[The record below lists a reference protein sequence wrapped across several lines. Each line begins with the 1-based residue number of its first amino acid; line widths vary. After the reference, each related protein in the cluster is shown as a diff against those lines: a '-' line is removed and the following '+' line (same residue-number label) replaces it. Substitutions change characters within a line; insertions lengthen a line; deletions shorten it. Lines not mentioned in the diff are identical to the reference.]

1 MKFARFLSAFSLI
14 FFCSSVCSIL
24 AQAPQ
29 TPQIV
34 FPLIDDGGNSEIYL
48 MNPDGAEKVRLTRN
62 KAFDVSPVWSP
73 TGEQILF
80 ASNRDGA
87 PETRDLYLMD
97 ADGKN
102 VKRVFGKLGDRRHP
116 TWSPDGR
123 QIAYTR
129 REQGKSF
136 IYIAPIDGK
145 KEERVAIGSSPAWS
159 PDGTEIAFITGA
171 VKRKQISLLNLST
184 YKQKVF
190 FPKPAKP
197 SWMTSP
203 AWAPSGDKIA
213 FTWLHK
219 VPLEQFADTET
230 IYIINRDGTGLQQ
243 VIAEG
248 IGRESSPVWSPH
260 GDTLLYTQ
268 YIKGA
273 KMQIFKVG
281 LDGGEPVQLTD
292 PMFWHFTGD
301 WFDPAF
307 ALPVSPQP
315 QLLTTTWGEV
325 KKEN

>member
-1 MKFARFLSAFSLI
+1 MKFARLLSTFSLI
-14 FFCSSVCSIL
+14 FFYSSLCSVL

-29 TPQIV
+29 TPKIV
-34 FPLIDDGGNSEIYL
+34 FPLIDDGNSEIYL
-48 MNPDGAEKVRLTRN
+48 MNPDGTEQVRLTHN

-87 PETRDLYLMD
+87 LETRDLYLMD

-102 VKRVFGKLGDRRHP
+102 VKRIFGKSGDRRHP
-116 TWSPDGR
+116 TWSPDGK

-129 REQGKSF
+129 REQGKGF
-136 IYIAPIDGK
+136 IYIASIDGK
-145 KEERVAIGSSPAWS
+145 KEEQVAIGAVPTWS

-171 VKRKQISLLNLST
+171 IERKQISLLNVRT
-184 YKQKVF
+184 HKQKVL

-203 AWAPSGDKIA
+203 AWSPSGDKIA
-213 FTWLHK
+213 FAWLHK
-219 VPLEQFADTET
+219 VPLGQFADTQT

-243 VIAEG
+243 VINDG
-248 IGRESSPVWSPH
+248 TGRESSPAWSPR
-260 GDTLLYTQ
+260 GDELLYTQ
-268 YIKGA
+268 YINGKQT
-273 KMQIFKVG
+273 QIFKIG

-292 PMFWHFTGD
+292 PTFWHFTGD
-301 WFDPAF
+301 WFDPAY

-315 QLLTTTWGEV
+315 QLLTTTWGKL
-325 KKEN
+325 KK